1 MILAKRAV
9 SLWPKYAVRMA
20 MVAAAAFITP
30 LAIFVLACDEA
41 LVWLDQWENE

>member
-1 MILAKRAV
+1 MTLAKRAV

-20 MVAAAAFITP
+20 MVVSAALITP
-30 LAIFVLACDEA
+30 LAVVVLACDEA